1 MKRIFFFLLLALP
14 LWGVNLIDY
23 NIYDRNDRVDLM
35 LSFDGVYEGKISQN
49 KNDNFTL
56 LTLENL
62 KSKNELKTLNSKL
75 VEKIQITYK
84 EGKTFIMFQNKEKL
98 DFSISSINDKFG
110 IRIRALPEGKILS
123 EKKTSVLENN
133 QTLSQTKTSSL
144 EGYDY
149 TNYILVMLVLILL
162 LFIMWRLKKTTRGD
176 SRNFHLKFQRSLDR
190 NNQLMVFDYEN
201 KRYVLIVGA
210 SNLLLESKE
219 VPKEETLNEKEKN
232 FDSFFEENKRK
243 IQNLILERQKK
254 A

>member
-1 MKRIFFFLLLALP
+1 MKRIFFFLFLTLP
-14 LWGVNLIDY
+14 LWGVNLVDY

-56 LTLENL
+56 LTFENL

-75 VEKIQITYK
+75 VEKIQVTYK

-123 EKKTSVLENN
+123 EKKTSVLESN
-133 QTLSQTKTSSL
+133 QTLPQTKTSSL
-144 EGYDY
+144 EDYNY

-176 SRNFHLKFQRSLDR
+176 SRDFYLKFQRGLDR